1 MNTAAQSSKSAA
13 QTLAA
18 YATSLKYE
26 DIPAEVLTRAK
37 ACILDT
43 IAVASLV
50 HRCRGAVSSM
60 NIHCRTAVRARRR
73 CWAPR

>member
-1 MNTAAQSSKSAA
+1 MNTAAHRSESAA
-13 QTLAA
+13 QTLAT

-43 IAVASLV
+43 IAVASFGASLPW
-50 HRCRGAVSSM
+50 CRIVNEYS
-60 NIHCRTAVRARRR
+60 R